1 MKTLT
6 GIFPPIPTPF
16 LDGELAPDK
25 LALNIGKWN
34 KTELRGYVV
43 FGSNGES
50 VFLTREEKLRMVA
63 EVKRYASDDKIII
76 AGTGSESIKET
87 VSLTNEAAGLGAD
100 YALVVTPSY
109 YKSAMNHEA
118 LVTYYTMVADA
129 VTIPVILYNVPKF
142 TGVDIQAE
150 TVAKLA
156 GHPNIAGVKNSTE
169 NIRQL
174 IEFVA
179 RTSPDFAVI
188 AGTASM
194 LYGGFLTGAS
204 GGIVALANIA
214 PDQCVRIQQ
223 LVASSKLDDALV
235 LQQQLI
241 PVNTAVT
248 SRYGVAGLK
257 AAMDLL
263 GYFGGDP
270 RAPLLP
276 VVEKEREILK
286 NVLIGA
292 GLL

>member
-194 LYGGFLTGAS
+194 LYGGFLSGAS

-214 PDQCVRIQQ
+214 PDQCVRIQD
-223 LVASSKLDDALV
+223 S
-235 LQQQLI
+235 
-241 PVNTAVT
+241 
-248 SRYGVAGLK
+248 
-257 AAMDLL
+257 
-263 GYFGGDP
+263 
-270 RAPLLP
+270 
-276 VVEKEREILK
+276 
-286 NVLIGA
+286 
-292 GLL
+292 

>member
-179 RTSPDFAVI
+179 RTSSDFAVI